1 MKKVGRLCSVLM
13 FIFLYAPIAVMIFF
27 SFNSSRSTYVFEGFS
42 LKWYGE
48 LFNSSAT
55 LNALRNTLVLAALS
69 ALIATLLGTLAA
81 VGIFNMRSKLGKSA
95 MMTVTNI
102 PMMNPDVVTGVSM
115 MLLFVFIGRLIGA
128 QQYLSF
134 YTILIAHITFNLPYV
149 ILNVL
154 PKLRQTDKNLVEAAQ
169 DLGCTPHSAFYK
181 VVLPNISSGIVSG
194 FIMAFTLSL
203 DDFVISYFTNGI
215 GFQTLPLLIY
225 NQTTKKTVKPDI
237 YALSSV
243 IFFAILIL
251 LIIVN
256 LIQARSE
263 TKGKTTEKSGVLAR
277 ISGKISDWFYN
288 TFKSR
293 AARMSV
299 ISGILV
305 VCIALSA
312 FAVNSLQGKGN
323 DKYSELFSNLSG
335 TYTTDLAGTEL
346 NVFNWGEYISDG
358 DEDTLDVIDAFENL
372 TGIDVNYDNFDSNES
387 MYSKLKSG
395 AVSYDIIIPSDYM
408 IERMKNENML
418 VKLDMEQIPNFSY
431 IDDRYKGLYYDE
443 NDEYSVAYNAG
454 TVGLIYD
461 STMVDEEVDSWT
473 IMWDEKY
480 KDNILTFNNPR
491 DCFAIAQLILGQD
504 LNTENKSDW
513 DAAAELLIRQNKLL
527 QGRVMDEV
535 FNKMGGGN
543 AAMAPYYAGDYY
555 TMLESNPNLV
565 FAYPKEGFNI
575 FVDAI
580 CVPTC
585 VQNYDAAMMFINFLC
600 EPEVALANAEYICYT
615 SPNTEVANNPEYS
628 FYQDEILYPSDEVT
642 KNAQYFHDFDAEIR
656 QYYESLWEKVLIS

>member
-27 SFNSSRSTYVFEGFS
+27 SFNSSRSTYVFEVFS

-81 VGIFNMRSKLGKSA
+81 VGIFNMRSKFGKSA

-513 DAAAELLIRQNKLL
+513 DAAAELLIQQNKLL

>member
-1 MKKVGRLCSVLM
+1 MKLFGKICSALM
-13 FIFLYAPIAVMIFF
+13 FVFLYAPIAVMIFF
-27 SFNSSRSTYVFEGFS
+27 SFNSSRSTYVFENFS

-55 LNALRNTLVLAALS
+55 LNALKNTLILAVLS
-69 ALIATLLGTLAA
+69 ALIATILGTLAA
-81 VGIFNMRSKLGKSA
+81 VGIFNMRSKIGKSA
-95 MMTVTNI
+95 IMTTTNI

-203 DDFVISYFTNGI
+203 DDFVISYFTNGT

-263 TKGKTTEKSGVLAR
+263 MKMKKSAKAGLISKLA
-277 ISGKISDWFYN
+277 GKIGDWFDN
-288 TFKSR
+288 KFETR
-293 AARMSV
+293 PARLSV

-305 VCIALSA
+305 VCITLSA
-312 FAVNSLQGKGN
+312 FAINSLQNKQN
-323 DKYSELFSNLSG
+323 DKYSDLFNNLAG
-335 TYTTDLAGTEL
+335 TYTTDYAGTEL

-358 DEDTLDVIDAFENL
+358 DEGTLDVIDAFE
-372 TGIDVNYDNFDSNES
+372 
-387 MYSKLKSG
+387 
-395 AVSYDIIIPSDYM
+395 
-408 IERMKNENML
+408 
-418 VKLDMEQIPNFSY
+418 
-431 IDDRYKGLYYDE
+431 
-443 NDEYSVAYNAG
+443 
-454 TVGLIYD
+454 
-461 STMVDEEVDSWT
+461 
-473 IMWDEKY
+473 
-480 KDNILTFNNPR
+480 
-491 DCFAIAQLILGQD
+491 
-504 LNTENKSDW
+504 
-513 DAAAELLIRQNKLL
+513 
-527 QGRVMDEV
+527 
-535 FNKMGGGN
+535 
-543 AAMAPYYAGDYY
+543 
-555 TMLESNPNLV
+555 
-565 FAYPKEGFNI
+565 
-575 FVDAI
+575 
-580 CVPTC
+580 
-585 VQNYDAAMMFINFLC
+585 
-600 EPEVALANAEYICYT
+600 
-615 SPNTEVANNPEYS
+615 
-628 FYQDEILYPSDEVT
+628 
-642 KNAQYFHDFDAEIR
+642 
-656 QYYESLWEKVLIS
+656 

>member
-13 FIFLYAPIAVMIFF
+13 FIFLYAPIVVMIFF

-42 LKWYGE
+42 FKWYGE

-154 PKLRQTDKNLVEAAQ
+154 PKLRQTDKNFVEAAQ

-346 NVFNWGEYISDG
+346 NVFNWGKYISDG

-513 DAAAELLIRQNKLL
+513 DAAAELLIQQNKLL

>member
-372 TGIDVNYDNFDSNES
+372 TGIEVNYDNFDSNES

-513 DAAAELLIRQNKLL
+513 DAAAELLIQQNKLL

-615 SPNTEVANNPEYS
+615 SPNTEAANNPEYS